1 MRLLH
6 TADFHFGKKTHGSY
20 GDTGVNSRLIDI
32 KRAVDNVATTA
43 NNHEVDGIIV
53 AGDVFEHSTPT
64 PTQQRVAIEAIKDL
78 VAIAPVFMT
87 TGNHDHPVTS
97 GLNHAN
103 DVFNEIE
110 GVTLVD
116 KPMCVEWQGINVAVL
131 PWPVP
136 AFTDGKLNE
145 SIMSLYRTAI
155 KEAAEANGIGIA
167 VGHFTCK
174 GSLPSGS
181 ERALEMSD
189 TRVFPTDMFK
199 GLHYTALGHIHKHQA
214 VAENVVYSGAPER
227 FTFGEMEPKGS
238 VVVDLSDDETA
249 WDFVSHNA
257 SPFVSVN
264 VTCEE
269 GESPT
274 TAIIEALKE
283 EDLKDAFVRV
293 EYTAS
298 YSAQLQPIQSALNE
312 ADARKLTGLEQH
324 ADQEIRQAEEVDFSD
339 IAERDLVQTCL
350 SEQGVDDSMQT
361 MAMDLYDEI
370 YAQQ

>member
-20 GDTGVNSRLIDI
+20 GDSGINSRLIDI
-32 KRAVDNVATTA
+32 KRAVANTCATA
-43 NNHEVDGIIV
+43 KEQEVDGIII
-53 AGDVFEHSTPT
+53 AGDVFEQSTPT
-64 PTQQRVAIEAIKDL
+64 PTQQRVAIEAVKEL
-78 VAIAPVFMT
+78 VAVAPVFMT

-116 KPMCVEWQGINVAVL
+116 EPSCVEWQGIHIAAL

-136 AFTDGKLNE
+136 AFTEGKLNE
-145 SIMSLYRTAI
+145 SIMSLYHTAI
-155 KEAAEANGIGIA
+155 KEAAEAEGIGIA

-189 TRVFPTDMFK
+189 TRVFPTDMFE
-199 GLHYTALGHIHKHQA
+199 GLHYTALGHIHKHQE
-214 VAENVVYSGAPER
+214 VAPDVVYSGAPER

-238 VVVDLSDDETA
+238 VVVDLTENGATWEFVEHKASQ
-249 WDFVSHNA
+249 FVSLRVDCA
-257 SPFVSVN
+257 
-264 VTCEE
+264 E

-274 TAIIEALKE
+274 SAIIDALKSK
-283 EDLKDAFVRV
+283 DLTGAFVSI

-298 YSAQLQPIQSALNE
+298 YSAQLQPVQAALDDQN
-312 ADARKLTGLEQH
+312 ARKLTKLEQFTN
-324 ADQEIRQAEEVDFSD
+324 QELQAAEEVDF
-339 IAERDLVQTCL
+339 AGVNQRELVKQCL
-350 SEQGVDDSMQT
+350 SEQGVDDSMQAE
-361 MAMDLYDEI
+361 AMTLYDEI
-370 YAQQ
+370 CRQ